1 MLSKGEKHMLNTTL
15 SRQFQL
21 FAKNECKGSSPLYE
35 YLAYI
40 IADDEDLLAIA
51 SSIPQGQPVPNL
63 LLAAVHYLLVTS
75 DGPLSH
81 YYASLTPSP
90 LPIQEVFPAFK
101 AFVLSHTNELKTLLQ
116 EKLVQTNEIRRCAYL
131 YPMMTDIYD
140 KHQQPLAFIEIG
152 ASAGLQLGMDHYNY
166 CYNQQLAIT
175 NTENDIVLFS
185 ENRGE
190 TLPASLSKPPVVC
203 QRIGIDLNPID
214 LRDKEECQWLEAL
227 IWPEHHERRT
237 LFNQA
242 LPIMYEL
249 DIQLIKGDA
258 IQLIKKLSRTVE
270 QEAMLVVYH
279 THVANQIPLALR
291 HSLLE
296 QLKEISIERPLYHC
310 YNNLFDGQ
318 LHQDFINQGTIES
331 IRTMES
337 PDGHARW
344 FQWSNS

>member
-1 MLSKGEKHMLNTTL
+1 MPYTTL

-35 YLAYI
+35 HLAYK

-63 LLAAVHYLLVTS
+63 LLAAIHYLLLTS
-75 DGPLSH
+75 HEPLTH

-90 LPIQEVFPAFK
+90 LPILEVFPAFK

-131 YPMMTDIYD
+131 YPMMTEIYN

-175 NTENDIVLFS
+175 NTENDIVLIS
-185 ENRGE
+185 KNRGE

-214 LRDKEECQWLEAL
+214 LRDKEECQWLQAL

-242 LPIMYEL
+242 LPIMNEL

-279 THVANQIPLALR
+279 THVANQIPLELR

-296 QLKEISIERPLYHC
+296 QLKEISMERPLYHC
-310 YNNLFDGQ
+310 YNNLFDVQ
-318 LHQDFINQGTIES
+318 LHQDFINQGTIKS
-331 IRTMES
+331 IRTMER